1 MGLTKWVV
9 TSKDKI
15 VKSDAIIAKNYPIKY
30 EMRYLARIVTAYT
43 DLVAYRAERIF
54 RWRLRT
60 GQNF

>member
-30 EMRYLARIVTAYT
+30 EMR
-43 DLVAYRAERIF
+43 
-54 RWRLRT
+54 
-60 GQNF
+60 